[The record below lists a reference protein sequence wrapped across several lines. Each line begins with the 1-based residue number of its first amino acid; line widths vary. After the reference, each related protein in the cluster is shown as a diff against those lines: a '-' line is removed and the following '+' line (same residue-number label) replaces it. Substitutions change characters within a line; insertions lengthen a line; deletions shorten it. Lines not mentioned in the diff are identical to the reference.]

1 MTVNSWMEFSEIDCE
16 APISCLRSR
25 CQDSS
30 YHFCSSLFSWS
41 TRKSVLCLCIAH
53 LRVEAFI
60 VFSFLILIQQLVGTK
75 SCLFDNEVNK
85 NSISIFFIQ
94 LINITPDTKSTRT
107 NILIVRPFPST
118 VTTNT
123 FISSMNQC
131 CALQCF

>member
-1 MTVNSWMEFSEIDCE
+1 MFKTLPTTF
-16 APISCLRSR
+16 AGL
-25 CQDSS
+25 QA
-30 YHFCSSLFSWS
+30 SLFY
-41 TRKSVLCLCIAH
+41 VCLAN
-53 LRVEAFI
+53 LGVEAFI
-60 VFSFLILIQQLVGTK
+60 VFSFWILIQQLVGTK
-75 SCLFDNEVNK
+75 SLLFDNEVNK

-131 CALQCF
+131 CALQFF